1 LDKCAGYYE
10 LQPNESPNDLSD
22 KCECGGN
29 LKHRQNLDDAD
40 DSQKTCS
47 NCGSIIED
55 DKKVCPGCGFKLKEP
70 PLTKGKFQSKYPRG
84 DKEFNVN
91 WLAMSIAFVVALYI
105 IFFVQKKLFYEG
117 FYIGPLIGGFITG
130 CIVGKSST
138 NGILNGGIPTGITG
152 FIGILLLVLV
162 FGKGSPDL
170 SSISPGMLITASVI
184 WAIVFFIVFFIIGSI
199 GGLLGATLRKI
210 VSS

>member
-1 LDKCAGYYE
+1 M
-10 LQPNESPNDLSD
+10 N
-22 KCECGGN
+22 
-29 LKHRQNLDDAD
+29 DAD

-47 NCGSIIED
+47 NCGSIIKD
-55 DKKVCPGCGFKLKEP
+55 DKKVCPSCSFKFKEP
-70 PLTKGKFQSKYPRG
+70 PLTKGKFQSKYPRE
-84 DKEFNVN
+84 DKEFNLN

-105 IFFVQKKLFYEG
+105 SFFVQKKLFYEG
-117 FYIGPLIGGFITG
+117 YYIGPLIGGFIAG

-138 NGILNGGIPTGITG
+138 NVILNGRIPAGIAG

-170 SSISPGMLITASVI
+170 SDLSPGILIIGSLI
-184 WAIVFFIVFFIIGSI
+184 SAILFFILFFIIGSI
-199 GGLLGATLRKI
+199 GGLIGATLRKI